1 MSWPFHQHD
10 SFTEKTRKKS
20 KGRNHGYV
28 QNSKKNVIGVIQ
40 RARDSQWKLG
50 FIKEPL
56 YTTQNGSTD
65 HSASNKWTTSAFH
78 VNGKCCST

>member
-1 MSWPFHQHD
+1 MD
-10 SFTEKTRKKS
+10 MCKTA
-20 KGRNHGYV
+20 
-28 QNSKKNVIGVIQ
+28 KKNVIGVIQ

-65 HSASNKWTTSAFH
+65 QSASNKWTTSAFH
-78 VNGKCCST
+78 VSGKRCSTEVEGMICIIFITDILF